1 MGGKAYSIKPRAIK
15 QVDTAFRKIT
25 TKFPVPESVPVL
37 EELHRHE
44 PRAMSGQPPII
55 WDRAEGCQVYD
66 AYGNMWLDWS
76 SGVLVTNIGHGHPKI
91 VDAVVRQAQSHL
103 LHNYCFPSELRARL
117 AGKLVALAPP
127 GLDKVFLLTTGS
139 ETTECAVKLART
151 YGRKIGGD
159 KKIGIVSYEG
169 AFHGRTLGAQLIGG
183 IPALKEW
190 IGNLD
195 PDFHQVPFP
204 GDFRN
209 PHRKF
214 EDSLALLKDNRVGP
228 ERIAAVIT
236 ETYQGGNAAFAPVE
250 YMKELARW
258 CSENKILLIFDE
270 VQAGF
275 GRTGKMFAF
284 EHYGVTPDLI
294 CIGKG
299 ISSSLPLSAVL
310 GRSEIMDHY
319 GPGEMT
325 STHTGNPICVAA
337 ALANLDVLAEENLV
351 ENARV
356 VGEVLQ
362 DGLERLRVK
371 YSDFIAAA
379 PCRGLVAGLHIVQPG
394 GSEPFD
400 DLAFDIVGRAAEK
413 GLLLFAPV
421 GRAMVKI
428 APPLCISEEALRD
441 GITALDEAI
450 GEAVSEHQEKQAP
463 VKVS

>member
-1 MGGKAYSIKPRAIK
+1 MGGKAYSIKPRPVK
-15 QVDTAFRKIT
+15 KVDTPYRRIT
-25 TKFPVPESVPVL
+25 TEIPAPESVPVL

-44 PRAMSGQPPII
+44 PRAMRGQPPIV

-76 SGVLVTNIGHGHPKI
+76 SGVLVTNVGHGHPRI
-91 VDAVVRQAQSHL
+91 VDAVVNQAQQRL
-103 LHNYCFPSELRARL
+103 LYNYCFASELRARL
-117 AGKLVALAPP
+117 AGKLVAVAPP

-169 AFHGRTLGAQLIGG
+169 AFHGRTLGAQLAGG
-183 IPALKEW
+183 IPALKDW

-209 PHRKF
+209 PNKKF
-214 EDSLALLKDNRVGP
+214 EDSLALLKGKGVGP
-228 ERIAAVIT
+228 ERIAAVIM
-236 ETYQGGNAAFAPVE
+236 EPYQGGNAFFAPVE
-250 YMKELARW
+250 YIRELARW
-258 CSENKILLIFDE
+258 CAESRILLIFDE

-284 EHYGVTPDLI
+284 EHYGVTPDLV
-294 CIGKG
+294 CLGKG
-299 ISSSLPLSAVL
+299 ISSSLPISAVL
-310 GRSEIMDHY
+310 GRAEVMDHY

-337 ALANLDVLAEENLV
+337 ALANLDVLAEDKLV

-356 VGEVLQ
+356 VGEVLRAE
-362 DGLERLRVK
+362 LEKLRVK
-371 YSDFIAAA
+371 YGELIAAA
-379 PCRGLVAGLHIVQPG
+379 PCRGLVAGLHIVKPG
-394 GSEPFD
+394 GSEPFE
-400 DLAFDIVGRAAEK
+400 DLAFEIVGRATEK
-413 GLLLFAPV
+413 GLLLIAPV
-421 GRAMVKI
+421 GRAVVKI
-428 APPLCISEEALRD
+428 APPLCISEDGVRD
-441 GITALDEAI
+441 GIAALDEAI
-450 GEAVSEHQEKQAP
+450 REAVSEHQEKQAP
-463 VKVS
+463 AKAG